1 MRGKVVINY
10 TWYELRLERVKQC
23 IYSRTKTLVSRCLI
37 YFIFTSSFVFFFLPF
52 SLLLVFTSF
61 SLLICFVSL
70 FTSYCFVSNITKSIV
85 SNIFISDNQTL
96 LADLQDFC
104 HLTAN
109 FMLISLTK
117 DVKEN
122 FIVFSCEHNGAQLVL
137 SFEASSSFPII

>member
-1 MRGKVVINY
+1 MRGKVVITHGTSY
-10 TWYELRLERVKQC
+10 D
-23 IYSRTKTLVSRCLI
+23 SRESNSAYILAPKPLFRAALSIL
-37 YFIFTSSFVFFFLPF
+37 FIFTSSFVFFFTL
-52 SLLLVFTSF
+52 FTSSCFYLF

-70 FTSYCFVSNITKSIV
+70 FTSCCFVSNITKSIV
-85 SNIFISDNQTL
+85 PNIFISDNQTL

-122 FIVFSCEHNGAQLVL
+122 FIVFSCEHNGAHLVL